1 MIISALLTLCIF
13 IYMIQIEEE
22 DLKTKKL
29 LQEIDKENKEIDQQF
44 ETIQSKVGDKIS
56 LEDQYNTLKQ
66 NHEKDLVYM
75 DSIESEISKLEE
87 KNQQIVSN
95 YTKKKSELQTREQEV
110 DMKIKEF
117 EEKYNP
123 FVRFLVKYKYIV
135 IVCLLILISLIIYL
149 LPIVFSQIYK
159 MFSSLQVPKMRKFK
173 NESNNSTTTT
183 TTTTTAIS
191 TSNESIPVNNRIA
204 YKEMLRNYYNK
215 IKDAVDRKLKKP
227 TTATTSTS
235 ITPKTEDSGNSGGVT
250 SFFFRKRNNN
260 QVDNN
265 KVKATSTAIKNTT
278 PTYRERFTHYF
289 YKNKPDT
296 TLNSNMLQ
304 NSSRNQNSN
313 KISNEYQG
321 GPATIRYAYSN
332 DGKRQTFNSDNTI
345 NIDNPYQFPKQN
357 TITLPNITT
366 LPNINTL
373 PNTTTVQESLDNND
387 FRDGGTPYDKDF
399 QIKYQQMKK

>member
-95 YTKKKSELQTREQEV
+95 YTKKKSELQTREQEA

-159 MFSSLQVPKMRKFK
+159 MFSSLQVPKISKFK
-173 NESNNSTTTT
+173 NESNSSTTT

-191 TSNESIPVNNRIA
+191 TSNESNPGKNTTA
-204 YKEMLRNYYNK
+204 YKEMFRNYYNK
-215 IKDAVDRKLKKP
+215 VKEAVDRKLKKP

-235 ITPKTEDSGNSGGVT
+235 ITPNTTLIKNPEDSENSGSVT
-250 SFFFRKRNNN
+250 SFFFRERNNN
-260 QVDNN
+260 RVNNN

-278 PTYRERFTHYF
+278 PTYREMLTNYF

-304 NSSRNQNSN
+304 NSSRNKNNN
-313 KISNEYQG
+313 KISNNYQG
-321 GPATIRYAYSN
+321 GVATVGYAYSN
-332 DGKRQTFNSDNTI
+332 NRQRKTFNSDNDITS
-345 NIDNPYQFPKQN
+345 NNPYQNPQQN
-357 TITLPNITT
+357 TITLPNTTT
-366 LPNINTL
+366 LSNTI
-373 PNTTTVQESLDNND
+373 TVRESSDNND
-387 FRDGGTPYDKDF
+387 FRDGETPYDNDL
-399 QIKYQQMKK
+399 QIKYQLM

>member
-13 IYMIQIEEE
+13 IYMIQLEEE

-135 IVCLLILISLIIYL
+135 TVCLLILISLIIYL

-159 MFSSLQVPKMRKFK
+159 MFSSLQVPKISKFK
-173 NESNNSTTTT
+173 NESNSSTTTT
-183 TTTTTAIS
+183 TTTTTIS
-191 TSNESIPVNNRIA
+191 TSNESNPGKNTTA

-215 IKDAVDRKLKKP
+215 VKEAVDRKLKKP

-235 ITPKTEDSGNSGGVT
+235 ITPKTEDSENSGGVT
-250 SFFFRKRNNN
+250 SFFFRKKNNN

-278 PTYRERFTHYF
+278 PIYREMLTNYF

-296 TLNSNMLQ
+296 TPNSNMLQ
-304 NSSRNQNSN
+304 NSSRN
-313 KISNEYQG
+313 KISNNYQG
-321 GPATIRYAYSN
+321 GPATIGYAYSN
-332 DGKRQTFNSDNTI
+332 DRQRQTFNSDNTI
-345 NIDNPYQFPKQN
+345 TSNNPYQNPQQN
-357 TITLPNITT
+357 TTTSPNTNTLP
-366 LPNINTL
+366 TL
-373 PNTTTVQESLDNND
+373 PNTTTVRESSDNND
-387 FRDGGTPYDKDF
+387 SRDGKPLTIMTPKSS
-399 QIKYQQMKK
+399 INL